1 MKKLK
6 PILLAA
12 AALGGLALMA
22 AAALLDLPGGITGL
36 MCGMGGALLG
46 LGGSS
51 VIMGAVERHM
61 SPPGAEGAPAQR
73 DRRAQHRH
81 PGEGRSVQLV
91 LDPVPAVGP
100 LCDLSGAG
108 GDALDPSLLRRNGP
122 PLRLLYGQYGPLGQ
136 KAVRRKN
143 HAHKNDRTGP

>member
-61 SPPGAEGAPAQR
+61 SPQER
-73 DRRAQHRH
+73 K
-81 PGEGRSVQLV
+81 ES
-91 LDPVPAVGP
+91 
-100 LCDLSGAG
+100 
-108 GDALDPSLLRRNGP
+108 PSPSMPR
-122 PLRLLYGQYGPLGQ
+122 
-136 KAVRRKN
+136 
-143 HAHKNDRTGP
+143 